1 MNLNYS
7 KVKEVK
13 PLFRFIKKDGLLRGN
28 WIAGESS
35 TNWFGHSTWGEKKRK
50 KVKSNYIKRIPK
62 GKIPVFYLDLV
73 EHLIKEL
80 KSKIVKGGADSIL
93 IHNNIAEVNNF
104 YRLVAYYE
112 ALIELGVTHRSN

>member
-1 MNLNYS
+1 MILNYS

-13 PLFRFIKKDGLLRGN
+13 PLFRFIKKEGLLRGN

-35 TNWFGHSTWGEKKRK
+35 TAWFGHSTWGEKKRK

-62 GKIPVFYLDLV
+62 GKIPVFYLDLI
-73 EHLIKEL
+73 EHLIKE
-80 KSKIVKGGADSIL
+80 VKAKLDKGTDSIL

-104 YRLVAYYE
+104 FRLIAYYE

>member
-1 MNLNYS
+1 MKLNYS
-7 KVKEVK
+7 KTTEVNIV
-13 PLFRFIKKDGLLRGN
+13 FRFIKKEGLLRGN

-35 TNWFGHSTWGEKKRK
+35 TTWFGHSSWGERKRK

-62 GKIPVFYLDLV
+62 GKIPVFYIDLV

-80 KSKIVKGGADSIL
+80 KTKIDDGGADSIL

-104 YRLVAYYE
+104 YRLLAYYE
-112 ALIELGVTHRSN
+112 ALIELGVTYRSN